1 MRIIP
6 KHQGG
11 HSIQKPQFYG
21 EYARKLNP
29 FEMNGLSPEQ
39 FAVLMEQLKSK
50 KPKKSPY
57 RVTKDT
63 KNGVTRTTEE
73 GGYPDSNSY
82 ADDSFWEQFMNQTGD
97 SVASALYPRGLG
109 NGTKIEGDSSIYR
122 ILGDRYYGR
131 K

>member
-11 HSIQKPQFYG
+11 HSIQKPQSYG

-29 FEMNGLSPEQ
+29 FEMNELSPEQ
-39 FAVLMEQLKSK
+39 LAVLIEQLKK
-50 KPKKSPY
+50 KESTKSPY

-63 KNGVTRTTEE
+63 KNGVTRITEE

-82 ADDSFWEQFMNQTGD
+82 ADDSFWEQFMNQAGD
-97 SVASALYPRGLG
+97 SVVSALYPRGLG
-109 NGTKIEGDSSIYR
+109 NGTIIEGDPNIYK